1 MRISLPI
8 FCTLLIGI
16 FFIHFSKKYIPQD
29 SRRYLIKYR
38 YIRYSHMA
46 PNSTPD
52 SEKYISIEEAARLAK
67 KQEAYI
73 RQLCRT
79 GKLDST
85 RQGKNWHVKR
95 ESLSSFLAGQEMR
108 KIARR
113 EQLAEKRHEEYKDLN
128 SGGIA
133 PITVADAARE
143 LGVDEAYARELCR
156 SGKVKAQRIGATWYI
171 NRESISS
178 LLVVK
183 SYHQALRR
191 EKLARERIEE
201 YARTNGQV
209 SIADSSGHQYLKV
222 RFSEAVA
229 TPLSFLSLRYAI
241 FSIMLI
247 FIIGTFF
254 AIKPL
259 EELSYEQNFN
269 GARES
274 QFAAVGDDTSGLL
287 DVISRLVRSWSSTI
301 DSVLYGIAF
310 PRPLVESG
318 AVVANITVPQRPSSE
333 SEPKPEYPTVPGGTK
348 GSTVVVNQ
356 PVIERIIE
364 RQLLASQGGITEEI
378 LNARIEALDA
388 ALSNKIYSL
397 TSANTTVTNNTYETP
412 GAVARSDNFDDINID
427 DSDITDSRISG
438 GTIDG
443 ATITGG
449 SVTATAFSGV
459 LGIPSGGTGTSTSP
473 SYGNV
478 LLGNSAGGYDLV
490 ATSSLGI
497 SGGSGTID
505 GGGTANLLSYWT
517 DSDTL
522 AATSSP
528 TAGYYVA
535 TSSTASIFPFAS
547 TTGISVRRTASTSN
561 QVISSVTSGSL
572 LKTTTGGAVI
582 AAVAGTD
589 YVTGSSFF

>member
-85 RQGKNWHVKR
+85 RQGKNWYVKR

-128 SGGIA
+128 SGGTA
-133 PITVADAARE
+133 PITVAEAARE

-156 SGKVKAQRIGATWYI
+156 SGKVKAQRVGATWYI

-178 LLVVK
+178 LLVVQ

-201 YARTNGQV
+201 YARTNVQV
-209 SIADSSGHQYLKV
+209 GAEDSSEHQYLRL
-222 RFSEAVA
+222 RFSEAVS

-241 FSIMLI
+241 FSMMLI

-259 EELSYEQNFN
+259 EELSYEQSYN
-269 GARES
+269 GTRES
-274 QFAAVGDDTSGLL
+274 QFAAVGDDASGVLN
-287 DVISRLVRSWSSTI
+287 IMSRLARSWNTAV

-318 AVVANITVPQRPSSE
+318 AVVANITVPPRPSSDSE
-333 SEPKPEYPTVPGGTK
+333 SGPEYPTAPSGTK

-378 LNARIEALDA
+378 LNARISALDM

-397 TSANTTVTNNTYETP
+397 TSANTTVINNTYETL
-412 GAVARSDNFDDINID
+412 GAIARGDNFDDINID

-438 GTIDG
+438 SSVDATTLTVSG
-443 ATITGG
+443 ATT
-449 SVTATAFSGV
+449 
-459 LGIPSGGTGTSTSP
+459 LTS
-473 SYGNV
+473 
-478 LLGNSAGGYDLV
+478 L
-490 ATSSLGI
+490 
-497 SGGSGTID
+497 
-505 GGGTANLLSYWT
+505 
-517 DSDTL
+517 
-522 AATSSP
+522 
-528 TAGYYVA
+528 
-535 TSSTASIFPFAS
+535 TASGDAS
-547 TTGISVRRTASTSN
+547 V
-561 QVISSVTSGSL
+561 
-572 LKTTTGGAVI
+572 GGNL
-582 AAVAGTD
+582 T
-589 YVTGSSFF
+589 VTGSLTVSGAHELSAAITVPYLNA